1 MFHIVTDSSA
11 DMPEGWA
18 ESYDISILPINIQ
31 VGNKTYRQGIDLDND
46 GFYRMVEEQ
55 KIIPKT
61 SLPSVQQVVDFFQQI
76 ADQGDT
82 ILSIHLA
89 STLSGTFSVVQM
101 ASQEVV
107 SRFKVLP
114 FDSGGGSA
122 LLAFMCQE
130 ARLLERD
137 GAPAQ
142 VILNRLD
149 FIRRKMTV
157 IFTIDT
163 LDFALLSGRVNRLQ
177 AALSSFLQI
186 KPIIILKDG
195 LLDMAE
201 KVRTRQKALERVLEL
216 VQKRVGEKK
225 VNIAVVHARDLTTA
239 RFLADQ
245 VKRLFNVKEMIMTE
259 LSISVVA
266 HMGPRTVGIVAYPVE
281 ED

>member
-11 DMPEGWA
+11 DMPDGWA
-18 ESYDISILPINIQ
+18 ETYDISILPVNIQ

-46 GFYRMVEEQ
+46 AFYRLVEEQ
-55 KIIPKT
+55 KTIPKT
-61 SLPSVQQVVDFFQQI
+61 SLPSVQQVVEFFQQI
-76 ADQGDT
+76 AQQGDT

-89 STLSGTFSVVQM
+89 SKLSGTYSVVQL
-101 ASQEVV
+101 ASQEVA

-122 LLAFMCQE
+122 LLAYMCQE
-130 ARLLERD
+130 ACLLNRS
-137 GAPAQ
+137 GAPIQ
-142 VILNRLD
+142 DILNRLD
-149 FIRRKMTV
+149 FIRRKVIV

-163 LDFALLSGRVNRLQ
+163 LDFALMSGRVNRLQ
-177 AALSSFLQI
+177 AAISSILQI

-216 VQKRVGEKK
+216 VQQRVGAKK
-225 VNIAVVHARDLTTA
+225 VNVAIVHARDLTTA

-245 VKRLFNVKEMIMTE
+245 VRHLFNVKDMIMTE